1 MKIKEIIKLVDDL
14 FWDYDRLTS
23 SGKETLDKLGDL
35 LEIEERLPLEH
46 PLVMANMKSIAG
58 AAEVLGWNKK

>member
-1 MKIKEIIKLVDDL
+1 LKIKEIIKLVDDL

-35 LEIEERLPLEH
+35 LGLEVYI
-46 PLVMANMKSIAG
+46 PEKENEDSI
-58 AAEVLGWNKK
+58 

>member
-35 LEIEERLPLEH
+35 LGMEKYEEE
-46 PLVMANMKSIAG
+46 
-58 AAEVLGWNKK
+58 